1 MGKRGHGEGTV
12 YRNRGKWAGALTVG
26 FNSAGEQQRR
36 YVSGAT
42 RREVLDKLDELRRQ
56 RDAGHLITSTRGMTV
71 EEYFAD
77 WAAGTIAHQ
86 VATCESRRQTT
97 TSTSRTG

>member
-12 YRNRGKWAGALTVG
+12 YRNRGKWAGALTIG

-42 RREVLDKLDELRRQ
+42 RREVLD
-56 RDAGHLITSTRGMTV
+56 
-71 EEYFAD
+71 
-77 WAAGTIAHQ
+77 
-86 VATCESRRQTT
+86 
-97 TSTSRTG
+97 